1 MFAKKAILVVSF
13 GTSHLNTLDKN
24 IKAIE
29 EDVQKAYPD
38 YKVYRAFT
46 SQMIIKKLN
55 TVNNISIHTV
65 SSAMKKM
72 QEDGMTELI
81 IQPTHIIH
89 GIEND
94 NMLKDVWIFK
104 DAFTSIKISTP
115 LLSTSDDYV
124 KVVDIL
130 MRHYPV
136 KNEEALVLM
145 GHGTS
150 HYANSSYPA
159 LSYTFTQQG
168 YSNVFVG
175 TVEGYPEL
183 EHILELIKK
192 QSITCIKLLPFM
204 LVAGDHA
211 QNDMNS
217 NEEDSW
223 KSIFLQEGYKVESIV
238 KGLGEIKE
246 IRDLYL
252 DHLKNA
258 LNGDSNISDFKL
270 FIS

>member
-1 MFAKKAILVVSF
+1 MFTKKAILVVSF
-13 GTSHLNTLDKN
+13 GTSHLDTLDKN

-29 EDVQKAYPD
+29 QDIQNSYPD
-38 YKVYRAFT
+38 YKIYRAFT
-46 SQMIIKKLN
+46 SQMIIKKLKS
-55 TVNNISIHTV
+55 VHNISIHTV

-72 QEDGMTELI
+72 QADGITEVM

-94 NMLKDVWIFK
+94 NMIKDAYQAK

-115 LLSTSDDYV
+115 LLSTSEDYL
-124 KVVDIL
+124 KVVNIL
-130 MRHYPV
+130 MKNYPV
-136 KNEEALVLM
+136 KKEEALVLM

-168 YSNVFVG
+168 YNNVFVG

-183 EHILELIKK
+183 EHLFDMINK
-192 QSITCIKLLPFM
+192 QSIQHIKLLPFM

-211 QNDMNS
+211 LNDMDS
-217 NEEDSW
+217 NDEDSW
-223 KSIFLQEGYKVESIV
+223 KSKFLQEGYEVESIV

-246 IRDLYL
+246 IRELYL
-252 DHLKNA
+252 EHLNKA
-258 LNGDSNISDFKL
+258 IHGKSTILDFKL
-270 FIS
+270 DII